1 MAHALDED
9 LLRDASRRVLG
20 ALVRRGADFAAAE
33 DAVQEAL
40 LEATLKWPAGGI
52 PDQPVAWL
60 TTVAKRKLLDAQRS
74 DAARRQRETS
84 AALEPAAGPTEQS
97 DDTLLLLFLCC
108 HPAISPTLAVPLTL
122 RAVGGL
128 TTREIAEAY
137 LLPEATI
144 AQRISR
150 AKKTVGEQDLSGAR
164 RAMTG
169 SGPDRFA
176 GELAVVLRVLYLIFN
191 EGYTAGVRVDLAAE
205 AIRLTRLL
213 SAATPD
219 PEVAGLLALM
229 LLHHARRDARFDNGR
244 LVPLDE
250 QDRTKWDRAMIA
262 EGVEILQA
270 ALAQDRRGE
279 YQIQAAIAA
288 LHDDAQSVA
297 ETDWTQILAW
307 YDELVAITDNPLA
320 ELSRAVALG
329 EVDGPLAGLRALDG
343 IEERLS
349 DYHRLYA
356 VRAHLHERAG
366 NPSEAAE
373 LFTKAASS
381 ATSTAE
387 RNHLLK
393 RAARAR
399 ESRPPA

>member
-1 MAHALDED
+1 MSHPLAEG
-9 LLRDASRRVLG
+9 LLRDSSRQALG

-40 LEATLKWPAGGI
+40 LEATLKWPEAGA
-52 PDQPVAWL
+52 PKEPAAWL
-60 TTVAKRKLLDAQRS
+60 TTVAKRKLVDTQRS
-74 DAARRQRETS
+74 DASRRQREEN
-84 AALEPAAGPTEQS
+84 AALEPEAGPTEQS

-108 HPAISPTLAVPLTL
+108 HPALSPTLAVPLTL

-128 TTREIAEAY
+128 TTREIAAAY

-150 AKKTVGEQDLSGAR
+150 AKKTIADLDLSGR
-164 RAMTG
+164 GHPLGPLG
-169 SGPDRFA
+169 SSEPDKSQ
-176 GELAVVLRVLYLIFN
+176 VLRVLYLIFN
-191 EGYTAGVRVDLAAE
+191 EGYTTGDRVDLAAE

-213 SAATPD
+213 YAASPD

-229 LLHHARRDARFDNGR
+229 LLNHARRDARFDGGM

-250 QDRTKWDRAMIA
+250 QDRSKWDGAMIT
-262 EGVEILQA
+262 EGVGILQN
-270 ALAQDRRGE
+270 ALAAGRHGE
-279 YQIQAAIAA
+279 YQVQAAIAA
-288 LHDDAQSVA
+288 LHDDAQSA
-297 ETDWTQILAW
+297 EDTDWTQILAW
-307 YDELVAITDNPLA
+307 YDELCRGTQNPLA

-343 IEERLS
+343 IEERLT
-349 DYHRLYA
+349 DYHRLHA

-366 NPSEAAE
+366 NLHEAAT
-373 LFTKAASS
+373 LFTKAADS
-381 ATSTAE
+381 ATNEAE

-399 ESRPPA
+399 AE

>member
-1 MAHALDED
+1 VTSIPED
-9 LLRDASRRVLG
+9 LLREASRQVLG

-33 DAVQEAL
+33 DAMQEAL
-40 LEATLKWPAGGI
+40 LEATLKWPESGLPREPA
-52 PDQPVAWL
+52 AWL
-60 TTVAKRKLLDAQRS
+60 TTVAKRKLVDAQRS
-74 DAARRQRETS
+74 DAARRHREAN

-108 HPAISPTLAVPLTL
+108 HPTLSPTLAVPLTL

-150 AKKTVGEQDLSGAR
+150 AKKTLADLDLSDRGDPL
-164 RAMTG
+164 G
-169 SGPDRFA
+169 SSEPDKSQ
-176 GELAVVLRVLYLIFN
+176 VLRVLYLIFN
-191 EGYTAGVRVDLAAE
+191 EGYTAGDRVDLAAE

-213 SAATPD
+213 HAASPD

-229 LLHHARRDARFDNGR
+229 LLNHARRNARFDHGM

-250 QDRTKWDRAMIA
+250 QDRSRWDRAMIA
-262 EGVEILQA
+262 EGVAILQT
-270 ALAQDRRGE
+270 ALAEGRHGE
-279 YQIQAAIAA
+279 YQVQAAIAA
-288 LHDDAQSVA
+288 LHDDAQSA
-297 ETDWTQILAW
+297 EETDWTQILAW
-307 YDELVAITDNPLA
+307 YDELCQGTHNPLA

-343 IEERLS
+343 IEERLT
-349 DYHRLYA
+349 DYHRLHA

-366 NPSEAAE
+366 NTKEAVE
-373 LFTKAASS
+373 LFTKAADS
-381 ATSTAE
+381 ATNEAE
-387 RNHLLK
+387 RVHLLK
-393 RAARAR
+393 RAAAAR
-399 ESRPPA
+399 GR